1 MIWPMSMKMAEKIA
15 MLRNTNQSAWQ
26 FLRLMSGQY
35 PFLKLK
41 LEDEKILPT
50 QTNSKMLSDI
60 VTQFDEETQT

>member
-15 MLRNTNQSAWQ
+15 MLRNPNQSAWQ

-41 LEDEKILPT
+41 LEDEKILP
-50 QTNSKMLSDI
+50 QRDQFIMLSDI